1 MAKKVD
7 PKAKAKRQKIM
18 AAVGGVL
25 LLGLLAI
32 QVPRTMKMMNAQNT
46 AEPTPSVTTTTP
58 ADGSTSS
65 LAPPTLS
72 GGTPGAAT
80 AATAA
85 TGEGIVDPD
94 APATP
99 ASGQLIAF
107 GRFQS
112 KDPFA
117 QQVQATAA
125 PGAGSEGSAPAPLSS
140 SAAPSAQTS
149 PPPPPSISLPITPT
163 PTRSANP
170 PPAKPTS
177 ARIAVNGVVQTV
189 QVGRTFPESEP
200 LFRLVSLT
208 RKAARIAISDGSY
221 ENGAPT
227 VALGLGK
234 TLTLMNTADG
244 ARYQLRLVGV
254 S

>member
-1 MAKKVD
+1 MAKTFD

-25 LLGLLAI
+25 LLALLAI
-32 QVPRTMKMMNAQNT
+32 QVPRTMKMMNAQNAT
-46 AEPTPSVTTTTP
+46 EEPTPTATATTP
-58 ADGSTSS
+58 TTGSTSS

-72 GGTPGAAT
+72 GGAPATAT
-80 AATAA
+80 AATAES
-85 TGEGIVDPD
+85 GDGLFDPD
-94 APATP
+94 APSTP

-117 QQVQATAA
+117 QQVSATAA
-125 PGAGSEGSAPAPLSS
+125 PGAGSEGSSPPSS
-140 SAAPSAQTS
+140 GAAPSVQTS
-149 PPPPPSISLPITPT
+149 PPPPPSLFLPITPT
-163 PTRSANP
+163 PTRTASP

>member
-1 MAKKVD
+1 MAKKID

-80 AATAA
+80 AATAE

-117 QQVQATAA
+117 QQVRATAA
-125 PGAGSEGSAPAPLSS
+125 PGSDSGGSSSPSAPL
-140 SAAPSAQTS
+140 APSVETPSTVPMSVPVPPTAPTRAASS
-149 PPPPPSISLPITPT
+149 PPPK
-163 PTRSANP
+163 A
-170 PPAKPTS
+170 TS
-177 ARIAVNGVVQTV
+177 ARIAVNGVVETV
-189 QVGRTFPESEP
+189 QVSATFPKAEP
-200 LFRLVSLT
+200 LFRLVALT

-227 VALGLGK
+227 VDLRFGK

>member
-1 MAKKVD
+1 MAKTFD

-25 LLGLLAI
+25 LLALLAI
-32 QVPRTMKMMNAQNT
+32 QVPRTMKMMNAQNAT
-46 AEPTPSVTTTTP
+46 EEPTPTATAPTT
-58 ADGSTSS
+58 GSTSS

-72 GGTPGAAT
+72 GGAPATAT
-80 AATAA
+80 AATAES
-85 TGEGIVDPD
+85 GDGLFDPD
-94 APATP
+94 APSTP

-117 QQVQATAA
+117 QQVSATAA
-125 PGAGSEGSAPAPLSS
+125 PGAGSEGSSPPSS
-140 SAAPSAQTS
+140 GAAPSVQTS
-149 PPPPPSISLPITPT
+149 PPPPPSLSLPITPT
-163 PTRSANP
+163 PTRTASP